1 MLTTDD
7 SNDDVWFISSPLE
20 AKDEGLT
27 LHRRGE
33 GPAGAI
39 SRRFEE
45 VQQDWEQMV
54 TRVMELARSTDTA
67 APAAHMQLSEL
78 EVQLGFTASGK
89 LAFIAEAGVAG
100 SITLTF
106 SRNSAEVTS
115 PAASPP
121 AIP

>member
-20 AKDEGLT
+20 AKGEGVT

-33 GPAGAI
+33 GPVAAI

-45 VQQDWEQMV
+45 VQQDWEMMV

-67 APAAHMQLSEL
+67 APEARMRLTEL
-78 EVQLGFTASGK
+78 QVELGFTAAGR

-106 SRNSAEVTS
+106 SRDSG
-115 PAASPP
+115 
-121 AIP
+121 